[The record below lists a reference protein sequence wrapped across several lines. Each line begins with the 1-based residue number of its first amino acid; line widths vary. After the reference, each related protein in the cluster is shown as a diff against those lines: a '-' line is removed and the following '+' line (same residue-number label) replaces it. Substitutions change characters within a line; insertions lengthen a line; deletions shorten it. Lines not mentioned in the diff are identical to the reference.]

1 MSCYD
6 YTYYSIMR
14 VWKQPISRPG
24 CTLYGW
30 CAPNGP
36 PGCTGEAQY
45 ISLAPSSP
53 ACLRFQT
60 RFFFF
65 FSVARTAEW
74 QSPCCKDH
82 LVREKG
88 GFNLPECCCRSDGG
102 IPSAVWKLFCFQ
114 TSFPPFWRHLLS
126 LKNVS
131 HRKKKKKERFNW
143 WQTVQKNKH
152 VFLQIAHLN
161 KYVDDGGL
169 MNIHCWLGSLW
180 AVQSNSVSKPNLSFF
195 CMINNVGVVRPNVCR
210 SPFGPRGLTFCRR
223 QLVPRQ
229 LTSHIHSSTVTHCL
243 NLITGPFKCPSL
255 RQTCL
260 FLCFRGW
267 CLWSCRL
274 GLEFFFMRLEKVQVY
289 WSRLWRD
296 SWKQLTPKTSS
307 ADLKLNSS
315 IKISLQRK
323 AVKTCFNFCK
333 KASQIIRFEFER
345 NIRHIRNTNISS
357 VYDPVWSEVFH
368 SNLAA
373 VFDGALSVPVSSILS
388 CLNKN
393 VIYIGI
399 LY

>member
-1 MSCYD
+1 
-6 YTYYSIMR
+6 
-14 VWKQPISRPG
+14 
-24 CTLYGW
+24 
-30 CAPNGP
+30 
-36 PGCTGEAQY
+36 
-45 ISLAPSSP
+45 
-53 ACLRFQT
+53 
-60 RFFFF
+60 
-65 FSVARTAEW
+65 
-74 QSPCCKDH
+74 
-82 LVREKG
+82 
-88 GFNLPECCCRSDGG
+88 
-102 IPSAVWKLFCFQ
+102 
-114 TSFPPFWRHLLS
+114 
-126 LKNVS
+126 
-131 HRKKKKKERFNW
+131 
-143 WQTVQKNKH
+143 
-152 VFLQIAHLN
+152 
-161 KYVDDGGL
+161 
-169 MNIHCWLGSLW
+169 
-180 AVQSNSVSKPNLSFF
+180 
-195 CMINNVGVVRPNVCR
+195 MINNVGVVRPNVCR

-223 QLVPRQ
+223 RLVPRQ
-229 LTSHIHSSTVTHCL
+229 LTSHFHSSTVTHCL
-243 NLITGPFKCPSL
+243 NLITGPFKCRSL

-296 SWKQLTPKTSS
+296 SWKQLTPKTNS

-323 AVKTCFNFCK
+323 AVKTRFNFCK

-368 SNLAA
+368 SSLAA

>member
-6 YTYYSIMR
+6 YTYYTIMR

-65 FSVARTAEW
+65 FLWQGRRNDRAPAAKIIWLEKKVASICQNVTVGQTGVYR
-74 QSPCCKDH
+74 
-82 LVREKG
+82 R
-88 GFNLPECCCRSDGG
+88 
-102 IPSAVWKLFCFQ
+102 LFENFFASRQVFRRFDDIC
-114 TSFPPFWRHLLS
+114 SLL
-126 LKNVS
+126 KMS
-131 HRKKKKKERFNW
+131 HIVKKKKMERFNW

-161 KYVDDGGL
+161 KYVDNGGL

-223 QLVPRQ
+223 RLVPRQ

-260 FLCFRGW
+260 FVCFRGW
-267 CLWSCRL
+267 CLWSCQL
-274 GLEFFFMRLEKVQVY
+274 GLEFFFYAFGKSTSLLIPPLKRFLKATNAQN
-289 WSRLWRD
+289 
-296 SWKQLTPKTSS
+296 KQRWPET
-307 ADLKLNSS
+307 
-315 IKISLQRK
+315 
-323 AVKTCFNFCK
+323 
-333 KASQIIRFEFER
+333 
-345 NIRHIRNTNISS
+345 
-357 VYDPVWSEVFH
+357 
-368 SNLAA
+368 
-373 VFDGALSVPVSSILS
+373 
-388 CLNKN
+388 
-393 VIYIGI
+393 
-399 LY
+399 

>member
-6 YTYYSIMR
+6 YTYYTIMR

-65 FSVARTAEW
+65 FLWQGRRNDRAPAAKIIWLEKKVA
-74 QSPCCKDH
+74 SI
-82 LVREKG
+82 
-88 GFNLPECCCRSDGG
+88 CRNV
-102 IPSAVWKLFCFQ
+102 AVGQTGVYRRLFENFFASRQVFRRFDDIC
-114 TSFPPFWRHLLS
+114 SL

-131 HRKKKKKERFNW
+131 HRKKKMERFNW

-161 KYVDDGGL
+161 KYVDNGGL

-223 QLVPRQ
+223 RLVPRQ
-229 LTSHIHSSTVTHCL
+229 LTSHFHSSTVTHCL
-243 NLITGPFKCPSL
+243 NLITGPFKCRSL

-260 FLCFRGW
+260 FVCFRGW

-296 SWKQLTPKTSS
+296 SWKQLTPKTNS

-323 AVKTCFNFCK
+323 AVKTRFNFCK

-345 NIRHIRNTNISS
+345 NIRHIRNTDISS

>member
-1 MSCYD
+1 M
-6 YTYYSIMR
+6 
-14 VWKQPISRPG
+14 
-24 CTLYGW
+24 
-30 CAPNGP
+30 
-36 PGCTGEAQY
+36 
-45 ISLAPSSP
+45 
-53 ACLRFQT
+53 
-60 RFFFF
+60 
-65 FSVARTAEW
+65 
-74 QSPCCKDH
+74 
-82 LVREKG
+82 
-88 GFNLPECCCRSDGG
+88 
-102 IPSAVWKLFCFQ
+102 
-114 TSFPPFWRHLLS
+114 
-126 LKNVS
+126 
-131 HRKKKKKERFNW
+131 ERFNW

-223 QLVPRQ
+223 RLVPRQ

-243 NLITGPFKCPSL
+243 NLITGPFKCRSL

-260 FLCFRGW
+260 FVCFRGW

-296 SWKQLTPKTSS
+296 SWKQLTPKTNS

-323 AVKTCFNFCK
+323 AVKTRFNFCK

>member
-1 MSCYD
+1 MVPLGALVRPNIS
-6 YTYYSIMR
+6 
-14 VWKQPISRPG
+14 VWLPPHLPVFVFRPVF
-24 CTLYGW
+24 
-30 CAPNGP
+30 
-36 PGCTGEAQY
+36 
-45 ISLAPSSP
+45 I
-53 ACLRFQT
+53 
-60 RFFFF
+60 FFFLWQGRRNDRAPAAKIIWLEKKVASICQNVAVGQTGVYRRLFENF
-65 FSVARTAEW
+65 FASRQVFRRFDDIC
-74 QSPCCKDH
+74 S
-82 LVREKG
+82 
-88 GFNLPECCCRSDGG
+88 
-102 IPSAVWKLFCFQ
+102 
-114 TSFPPFWRHLLS
+114 LL
-126 LKNVS
+126 KMS
-131 HRKKKKKERFNW
+131 HIVKKKKRNDL
-143 WQTVQKNKH
+143 T
-152 VFLQIAHLN
+152 
-161 KYVDDGGL
+161 DDKL
-169 MNIHCWLGSLW
+169 CKRTNTSFSRLHIWTNTLIMVVKWTSTADWDLYEQCSPT
-180 AVQSNSVSKPNLSFF
+180 ASVSQISLFF

-260 FLCFRGW
+260 FLRFRGW

-296 SWKQLTPKTSS
+296 SWKQLTPKTNS

-323 AVKTCFNFCK
+323 AVKTRFNFCK

-345 NIRHIRNTNISS
+345 NIRHIRNTDISS

-368 SNLAA
+368 SSLAA